1 MSSLTKTK
9 SPNRWRKL
17 AWIVPLMV
25 VVIIAV
31 VLFARWLRS
40 TTGGMDFIDTY
51 PGRSALPGWAPV
63 GFPAWLAWQHAFNA
77 FFIILIA
84 RTGWQVR
91 TQRKPPA
98 YWTRNNVGAI
108 RTRRSPKKISLT
120 LWLHF
125 SLDALWVLNGI
136 VFVVLIFCTGQ
147 WVRIVPTNWDVF
159 PNAVSAAF
167 QYASLNA
174 PTEDGWV
181 NYNGLQLL
189 SYFVVVFLAAPLAIV
204 TGLRMS
210 AAWPANARLNR
221 LYPIEVARRLHL
233 PTMIFFVLFIL
244 AHVTLVLA
252 TGALRNLN
260 HMYAGRDDTS
270 IIGLIIF
277 GVFVIVMVIAWIAAR
292 PVLLRGVASLGGKVT
307 AH

>member
-1 MSSLTKTK
+1 MSSHTQSK
-9 SPNRWRKL
+9 SPSRWRKL
-17 AWIVPLMV
+17 LWVIPLVV
-25 VVIIAV
+25 VVIVAV
-31 VLFARWLRS
+31 VLLARWLRS
-40 TTGGMDFIDTY
+40 TTGGMDFVQTY
-51 PGRSALPGWAPV
+51 PGRAPLPDWAPI
-63 GFPAWLAWQHAFNA
+63 GFPAWLAWQHTFNA

-98 YWTRNNVGAI
+98 YWTRNNGGVI

-120 LWLHF
+120 LWLHL

-147 WVRIVPTNWDVF
+147 WVRIVPTNWSVL
-159 PNAVSAAF
+159 PNALSAAF

-174 PTEDGWV
+174 PSEDGWV

-189 SYFVVVFLAAPLAIV
+189 SYFVVVFVAAPLAII

-210 AAWPANARLNR
+210 AAWPTSARLNR
-221 LYPIEVARRLHL
+221 AYPIETARRLHL
-233 PTMIFFVLFIL
+233 PTMVFFVLFIV

-277 GVFVIVMVIAWIAAR
+277 GVFVIIMVIAWIAAR
-292 PVLLRGVASLGGKVT
+292 PILLRGIASLGGKVT